1 MRAMSL
7 LVAVILMFSALPV
20 VSADMVDVIQCGSEL
35 IEVGDP
41 VSKVLDNCGEPSY
54 TVGSKWFYN
63 RGPTK
68 YDAVI
73 YFDGDQVSDLEE
85 LPTKSP
91 PPQRK

>member
-7 LVAVILMFSALPV
+7 LVAGILMFSALPV
-20 VSADMVDVIQCGSEL
+20 VSAEIVNVIQCGSEL

-41 VSKVLDNCGEPSY
+41 QSKVLDNCGEPSY
-54 TVGSKWFYN
+54 TVGNKWFYN

-68 YDAVI
+68 FDVII
-73 YFDGDQVSDLEE
+73 YFDGGEVSDLEE

-91 PPQRK
+91 PPRRK